1 MNKKRIIIFVLLLII
16 AISIFAAVFKQTFE
30 KQKYPLYYADLI
42 DEYAGKNG
50 LEPELVAAVIYC
62 ESSFDENAVSRAGA
76 VGLMQL
82 MPDTFDWLSR
92 LMEDDFIG
100 GEIDDI
106 ETNISCGCYYL
117 GWMQRKFGSQQ
128 AAIAGYN
135 AGHGITA
142 KWLADTQYS
151 TDGMTLDSIPYSET
165 QKYVEKVMKTKEIYK
180 SLYYNEEAKND
191 DRTGKGA

>member
-1 MNKKRIIIFVLLLII
+1 MNKKHILSITLTVIILAVVFVI
-16 AISIFAAVFKQTFE
+16 AFQETF
-30 KQKYPLYYADLI
+30 QRQRYPLYYADLI
-42 DEYAGKNG
+42 DEYAAKNG
-50 LEPELVAAVIYC
+50 IEPELVAAVIYC
-62 ESSFDENAVSRAGA
+62 ESSFDPKAVSHAGA

-100 GEIDDI
+100 GEIDDV

-142 KWLADTQYS
+142 RWLADENYS
-151 TDGMTLDSIPYSET
+151 KDGVTLDEIPYAET
-165 QKYVEKVMKTKEIYK
+165 DKYVKKVIKAKEMYK
-180 SLYYNEEAKND
+180 KLYYDKEVKND
-191 DRTGKGA
+191 D